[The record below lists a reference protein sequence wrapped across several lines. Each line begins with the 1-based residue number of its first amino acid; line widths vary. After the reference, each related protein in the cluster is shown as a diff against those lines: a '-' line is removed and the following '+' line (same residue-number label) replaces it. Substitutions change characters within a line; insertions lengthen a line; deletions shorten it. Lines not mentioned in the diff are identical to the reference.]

1 MDDFYRMK
9 KLVDTAKENDKI
21 KYQQDSKKRLE
32 KIIETKNKTSFIGA
46 ISAFEELFGFLW
58 GCKNNEITPEQQE
71 ILNVLN
77 EAGFTEIY
85 FKELWEQA
93 RTQVLNN
100 GNTQARA
107 LKNEL
112 SQYTINWERY
122 QTILKVENIKKEDC
136 NEK

>member
-58 GCKNNEITPEQQE
+58 GNQNNEMTEQQQE
-71 ILNVLN
+71 IISVLA
-77 EAGFTEIY
+77 EAGYTEIF

-100 GNTQARA
+100 GNNQARA

-112 SQYTINWERY
+112 AQYTINWDKY
-122 QTILKVENIKKEDC
+122 QTILRVENIKRED
-136 NEK
+136 K